1 GCVACIG
8 AAQRSAVFGRPG
20 LLYIRPDAKGRAR
33 FCDDDVGALDQHKC
47 PGKDGQRVVRGCMLR
62 VHVY

>member
-1 GCVACIG
+1 
-8 AAQRSAVFGRPG
+8 VFGQLG

-47 PGKDGQRVVRGCMLR
+47 PGKDGQRVVRGGMLR